1 MANLV
6 HSCLH
11 DIQKILRRLI
21 SERLIQV
28 GQSACLQDLRIE
40 CADLR
45 SKFSNSSVSVVVL
58 KVQAKSYTIAVLSA
72 RQLAFSM
79 VDFVYFFPRVVFFTR

>member
-58 KVQAKSYTIAVLSA
+58 KVQAKVC
-72 RQLAFSM
+72 F
-79 VDFVYFFPRVVFFTR
+79 